1 MVKQEQILDKIKQFY
16 KIKRDAG
23 LAKYLNVSTTSI
35 SLWRNE
41 ERKLDLQIIFSI
53 CKEISA
59 NWLLFEIGNP
69 MIEYEKIKDKE
80 IEKLKRE
87 NEELREKLKGNDNVD
102 NKMLEL
108 RAKNEVMADLLE
120 RIIGKK

>member
-1 MVKQEQILDKIKQFY
+1 LKLLTLFD
-16 KIKRDAG
+16 
-23 LAKYLNVSTTSI
+23 YLIDYSP
-35 SLWRNE
+35 
-41 ERKLDLQIIFSI
+41 
-53 CKEISA
+53 
-59 NWLLFEIGNP
+59 NWLILGIGDVN
-69 MIEYEKIKDKE
+69 IVNERNKIVNF
-80 IEKLKRE
+80 EKLKRE

>member
-1 MVKQEQILDKIKQFY
+1 
-16 KIKRDAG
+16 
-23 LAKYLNVSTTSI
+23 
-35 SLWRNE
+35 
-41 ERKLDLQIIFSI
+41 
-53 CKEISA
+53 
-59 NWLLFEIGNP
+59 